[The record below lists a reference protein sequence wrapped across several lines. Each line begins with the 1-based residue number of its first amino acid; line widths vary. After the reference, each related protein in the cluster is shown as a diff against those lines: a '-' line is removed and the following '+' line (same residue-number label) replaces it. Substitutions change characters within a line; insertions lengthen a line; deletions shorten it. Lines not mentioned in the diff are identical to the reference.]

1 MSIFKLIFFYGVVIT
16 IFNVIWF
23 FIEWLI
29 KLLVSNPE
37 NYTKI
42 NSGVKVVSISILSL
56 LLAHESNLFT
66 QNPDINEN
74 HQWLLKLVGAFV
86 LYIYIV
92 GKSEKKIPRIFANVN
107 QMNLTS
113 TSNYP
118 KWLPYVGLVLYVAG
132 LFLTSISDNG
142 LTNWF
147 HGHIFDIYNTFFL
160 KLIFGVIAFFFMLN
174 IISKAF
180 GSFSKIGQKPNTNG
194 ANQNERNEDDFDD
207 YEIIDDTKINE

>member
-1 MSIFKLIFFYGVVIT
+1 MVIT

-29 KLLVSNPE
+29 KLLLSDSSQN
-37 NYTKI
+37 NSI
-42 NSGVKVVSISILSL
+42 NVWIKVLSISVLSV

-66 QNPDINEN
+66 DNPNINDSY
-74 HQWLLKLVGAFV
+74 QWALKAVGALV
-86 LYIYIV
+86 LYIYVV
-92 GKSEKKIPRIFANVN
+92 GKAEKKSSRLFANIN
-107 QMNLTS
+107 QINVTTAS
-113 TSNYP
+113 SYP
-118 KWLPYVGLVLYVAG
+118 KWLPYVGLCLYCIG
-132 LFLTSISDNG
+132 LFVTSISNNN

-180 GSFSKIGQKPNTNG
+180 GSFNKIGQKPNTNG
-194 ANQNERNEDDFDD
+194 ANQNERSDDDFDD
-207 YEIIDDTKINE
+207 YEIVDDNKLDK